1 METITTP
8 PAGVIVKSDSTSR
21 TPYTSHYKAEVLA
34 AYQRSSLSAPVFAK
48 QCGIKYPTFAAWIAA
63 RKAAD
68 QTTSRTATPAF
79 LVAEVA
85 ACSDAQDGILEV
97 HLPGGAIARAADA
110 EQIRLLATLLRQ
122 LA

>member
-8 PAGVIVKSDSTSR
+8 PAGVIVKSDSTGR
-21 TPYTSHYKAEVLA
+21 TRYTSQYQAEVLA

-85 ACSDAQDGILEV
+85 TSAECQGGALEV
-97 HLPGGAIARAADA
+97 HLPGGAIVRAADA
-110 EQIRLLATLLRQ
+110 EQIRLLAILLRQ